1 MSNNFVSSDLIT
13 TNSMRNFASDNDGD
27 GWPILLYNLKH
38 DFDLSDISRHYYPSR
53 LSSSGQ
59 RTMEKILHWKIPSDM
74 SHSYRHP
81 QHKIFHALSVISSVD
96 YRSVDFLDRLKCR
109 GNLLIP
115 TIAVFFLIWHLK
127 ATGLWPGKFNFQRV
141 RRLKYT
147 GLIAILHKYNCK
159 SQMIS
164 NENIIHS
171 SVYY

>member
-53 LSSSGQ
+53 LSSGGQ

-115 TIAVFFLIWHLK
+115 TIAVFF
-127 ATGLWPGKFNFQRV
+127 FNLTFESYRIVAREIQFSARSSAKIY
-141 RRLKYT
+141 RS
-147 GLIAILHKYNCK
+147 NCYFA
-159 SQMIS
+159 Q
-164 NENIIHS
+164 
-171 SVYY
+171 V